1 LELHEQALDAL
12 GRLVF
17 QTYRSRLY
25 RAAALV
31 ALNRAEEGAILVR
44 EAVVGRPSLKV
55 SDFLFRERYRDVETR
70 QRLRRRLREAHLP
83 S

>member
-1 LELHEQALDAL
+1 MEHEQALDAL
-12 GRLVF
+12 GKFIF

-31 ALNRAEEGAILVR
+31 ALNQAEKAAILVR
-44 EAVVGRPSLKV
+44 EAVVGRPNLTV

-83 S
+83 P